1 MKALLAALLVA
12 LAASQAPQAL
22 VEEALQ
28 LVPRL
33 QALEEAG
40 FNVTSLA
47 EEVNRAIRLAE
58 EGRTGEARA
67 VLDQV
72 EARIAELE
80 AQAPGHARAQE
91 LRLYLEAIALALI
104 PVAGYLLIP
113 RAYLYL
119 WARLRRDWVVEE

>member
-1 MKALLAALLVA
+1 MKPLLAALLVA
-12 LAASQAPQAL
+12 LAASQATQAI
-22 VEEALQ
+22 VDEALH

-47 EEVNRAIRLAE
+47 LEVNRAIQLAE
-58 EGRTGEARA
+58 QGNTTGARA

-80 AQAPGHARAQE
+80 AQAPGHARALE
-91 LRLYLEAIALALI
+91 IRLYLEVLALALL

-113 RAYLYL
+113 RVYLYL